1 MNISIVIPAYNEE
14 AYLEDTLN
22 SIEVAAARLLL
33 ASSGSVE
40 VIVVDNDSED
50 VRPASP

>member
-33 ASSGSVE
+33 TSSDTVE
-40 VIVVDNDSED
+40 VIVVDNDTED
-50 VRPASP
+50 ATAASP